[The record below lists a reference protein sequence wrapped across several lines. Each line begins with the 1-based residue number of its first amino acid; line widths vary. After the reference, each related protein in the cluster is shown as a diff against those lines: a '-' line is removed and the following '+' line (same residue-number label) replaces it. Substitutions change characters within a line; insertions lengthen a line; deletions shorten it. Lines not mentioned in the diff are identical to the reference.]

1 MKPVWVTVV
10 ARPAVG
16 LLAREVRAEMTA
28 LSATT
33 AAPAPWTDPVR
44 TNNQDAAYA
53 GQLSA
58 AGQAAIAAATRPLGV
73 HDAHVARAH
82 RSRLPPKRTGRWA
95 WRAAEEPNAERHRN
109 HAYRDPPARL
119 PLPTMDT
126 RAQADGNARPL
137 LSTVS
142 HRRLSVQLNT

>member
-1 MKPVWVTVV
+1 
-10 ARPAVG
+10 
-16 LLAREVRAEMTA
+16 MTA

-33 AAPAPWTDPVR
+33 AAPAPSTDPVR
-44 TNNQDAAYA
+44 TNNRDAAYA

-82 RSRLPPKRTGRWA
+82 RSRLPPGRQPKRTGRWA
-95 WRAAEEPNAERHRN
+95 WRAAEEPDAERHRN
-109 HAYRDPPARL
+109 HADREPPARL
-119 PLPTMDT
+119 SLPTMDT